1 MWILSF
7 TYFRV
12 QLLLSQIKLLKMADR
27 REQITLKKLEL
38 ERALR
43 SRFSSVY
50 SYQLGTPYNNSEEAC
65 RETVFPPRG
74 GVMIYTSSRI
84 IQVGDT
90 LYTDIGLRIPIT
102 NDSKTYRNVFSSNP
116 LETPLG
122 YTVNYDETGTV
133 IDVTSC

>member
-1 MWILSF
+1 
-7 TYFRV
+7 
-12 QLLLSQIKLLKMADR
+12 MADR
-27 REQITLKKLEL
+27 REQITLKKQEL

-50 SYQLGTPYNNSEEAC
+50 SYQLGTPYTESVEAC
-65 RETVFPPRG
+65 KETVFPSRT